1 MTPFLIGSHV
11 SMKGKEMLL
20 GSAQEAAQ
28 YGENVFMIY
37 TGAPQNTRRKS
48 IEDLNIPAAKT
59 FMAAHEQREI
69 VVHAP
74 YVVNLGNT
82 AKLTNFQFAISF
94 LTAEVQRAAALG
106 AKQIVLHPGAHV
118 GAGAPAA
125 IAQIAQGLDTILT
138 AAESPVQIALETMA
152 GKGTEVGRSFEELA
166 AIIDATPH
174 NERLSVCFDTCH
186 TSDAGYAIATDFD
199 GVLNEF
205 DHVIGLDRLKVVHLN
220 DSKNPQGSH
229 KDRHTN
235 IGLGTLGF
243 DVLNAVAHHPQLT
256 TVPKIMETPVIGP
269 DRKHGVNPHGYE
281 VAMLKHQQFNPD
293 LEADVLAGV
302 SVDAYLQR

>member
-82 AKLTNFQFAISF
+82 AKLANFQFAISF

-174 NERLSVCFDTCH
+174 NDQLSVCFDTCH

>member
-82 AKLTNFQFAISF
+82 AKPANFQFAISF

-118 GAGAPAA
+118 GVGAPAA

-174 NERLSVCFDTCH
+174 NDQLSVCFDTCH

-302 SVDAYLQR
+302 PVDAYLQR